1 MEARI
6 INWTLPRKP
15 ADGSTHWSSRKL
27 AAALGLSH
35 MRVARV
41 WTKVGLPPSRRRHDM
56 ASDDPDF
63 ESKAA
68 TIIALYL
75 KPPTHA
81 AVFCVDEKTA
91 IQALDRLDPV
101 WPLSPGRA
109 ERLGFEYFRQGT
121 LSLYAALEVASGQVL
136 GKTALRH
143 TSAEFVAF
151 LADVVA
157 TQPLEK
163 EIQVIARQPF
173 GAQDQGCD

>member
-1 MEARI
+1 LEARI

-41 WTKVGLPPSRRRHDM
+41 WTKVGLQPSRRRHDM
-56 ASDDPDF
+56 SSDDPDL

-68 TIIALYL
+68 TIITHYL
-75 KPPTHA
+75 KIPNHNV
-81 AVFCVDEKTA
+81 VFIVDEKTA
-91 IQALDRLDPV
+91 YQPYDYLDPV

-157 TQPLEK
+157 TQPVRK
-163 EIQVIARQPF
+163 EIHVIARQPF

>member
-1 MEARI
+1 LEARI

-41 WTKVGLPPSRRRHDM
+41 WTKVGLQPSRRRHDM

-68 TIIALYL
+68 AIIGLYL

-91 IQALDRLDPV
+91 IQALDQGPQQKRQTLQVDLSTYRPSY
-101 WPLSPGRA
+101 PLRPSA
-109 ERLGFEYFRQGT
+109 SCVT
-121 LSLYAALEVASGQVL
+121 L
-136 GKTALRH
+136 H
-143 TSAEFVAF
+143 
-151 LADVVA
+151 
-157 TQPLEK
+157 
-163 EIQVIARQPF
+163 
-173 GAQDQGCD
+173 